1 MNGKI
6 LWLAALIVLVVF
18 VVRAATPPVSD
29 TEKIAAK
36 EKIRKGARVVDV
48 RTPTEYAAGHYTG
61 ATNIP
66 LQELQKRLNDV
77 GPTNQSVVVY
87 CRTGTR
93 SARAKQIL
101 LNAGFSDVTNAGGL
115 SDLQK

>member
-1 MNGKI
+1 MNGKT
-6 LWLAALIVLVVF
+6 LWLVALIVLVGLVL
-18 VVRAATPPVSD
+18 RAMAGSVPES
-29 TEKIAAK
+29 EKAAAK

-61 ATNIP
+61 AMNIP
-66 LQELQKRLNDV
+66 LQELQKRLSDV
-77 GPTNQSVVVY
+77 GPTNQPVVVY

-93 SARAKQIL
+93 SAKAKQIL
-101 LNAGFSDVTNAGGL
+101 MNAGFSDVTNAGGL

>member
-6 LWLAALIVLVVF
+6 LRLVPLIVLVLLALYVM
-18 VVRAATPPVSD
+18 AASVSD
-29 TEKIAAK
+29 GEKATAK

-48 RTPTEYAAGHYTG
+48 RTPAEYAAGHYTG

-66 LQELQKRLNDV
+66 LQEIQKRLADV
-77 GPTNQSVVVY
+77 GPTNQPVVVY
-87 CRTGTR
+87 CRSGNR
-93 SARAKQIL
+93 SAQAKQIL
-101 LNAGFSDVTNAGGL
+101 LKAGFSDVTNAGGL